1 MITSTRENEIGPWV
15 MFIKVLLYFINQ
27 PSLSSNL
34 VAVALV
40 SLTLMPSFMYAQTS
54 APVNSTYILIGDSMY
69 PNIHSNDGV
78 VVDTHFPFN
87 NLGVGDIVVFNSYDT
102 INTWQHIVIIH
113 RVVEIINDRQGDRI
127 IGTKGDANPDSIAGI
142 DYPVF
147 QQNYIG
153 KVVSV
158 IPQLGTNSANNGA
171 TKIIINGVAKN
182 ATYNDLL
189 VVATIG
195 SAGVVAGYIYRK
207 IHK

>member
-1 MITSTRENEIGPWV
+1 MITTTHEIWPYV
-15 MFIKVLLYFINQ
+15 MFIKFLLYFINQ
-27 PSLSSNL
+27 PFLSSNI
-34 VAVALV
+34 VALALV
-40 SLTLMPSFMYAQTS
+40 SLTLMPSPTHAQTS
-54 APVNSTYILIGDSMY
+54 APVNSTYILIGNSMY
-69 PNIHSNDGV
+69 PNIRSNDGV
-78 VVDTHFPFN
+78 VIDTHFPFN
-87 NLGVGDIVVFNSYDT
+87 NLNVGDIIVFNSYDT
-102 INTWQHIVIIH
+102 TNRGQHVVIIH
-113 RVVEIINDRQGDRI
+113 RVIQIINDRQGDRI
-127 IGTKGDANPDSIAGI
+127 IGTKGDANPDSIPVI

-158 IPQLGTNSANNGA
+158 IPQLAATSANNGA
-171 TKIIINGVAKN
+171 KIINGVAKN

>member
-1 MITSTRENEIGPWV
+1 MITSRPCV
-15 MFIKVLLYFINQ
+15 MFIKFLLYFINQ
-27 PSLSSNL
+27 PILSSNI
-34 VAVALV
+34 VALALV
-40 SLTLMPSFMYAQTS
+40 SLTLMPSFMYAQIS

-69 PNIHSNDGV
+69 PNIRSNDGV

-87 NLGVGDIVVFNSYDT
+87 NLSVGDIVVFNSYDT
-102 INTWQHIVIIH
+102 TNRGQHVVIIH
-113 RVVEIINDRQGDRI
+113 RVVQMINDGQRDRI
-127 IGTKGDANPDSIAGI
+127 IETKGDANPDSIPGI

-158 IPQLGTNSANNGA
+158 IPQLGATSANNGV
-171 TKIIINGVAKN
+171 TKIINGVAKN

-195 SAGVVAGYIYRK
+195 SAGVLAGYIYRK

>member
-1 MITSTRENEIGPWV
+1 MIASTHENKIGPWV
-15 MFIKVLLYFINQ
+15 MFIKFLLYFINQ
-27 PSLSSNL
+27 SSLSSNI
-34 VAVALV
+34 VALALV
-40 SLTLMPSFMYAQTS
+40 SLTLMPSFMYAQIS

-69 PNIHSNDGV
+69 PNIRSNDGV
-78 VVDTHFPFN
+78 VVDNHFPFD
-87 NLGVGDIVVFNSYDT
+87 NLSVGDIIVFNSYDT
-102 INTWQHIVIIH
+102 TNRGQHIIIIH
-113 RVVEIINDRQGDRI
+113 RVVQVINDRQGDRI
-127 IGTKGDANPDSIAGI
+127 IGTKGDANPDSIPGI

-158 IPQLGTNSANNGA
+158 IPQLGATSANNGA
-171 TKIIINGVAKN
+171 TKIINGVAKN

>member
-1 MITSTRENEIGPWV
+1 MITSTHENNIAPWV
-15 MFIKVLLYFINQ
+15 MFIKFLLYFINQ
-27 PSLSSNL
+27 PLLSNI
-34 VAVALV
+34 VALALV
-40 SLTLMPSFMYAQTS
+40 SFTLMPSFMYAQIS
-54 APVNSTYILIGDSMY
+54 AVNSTYILIGDSMY
-69 PNIHSNDGV
+69 PNIRSNDGV

-87 NLGVGDIVVFNSYDT
+87 NLSVGDIIVFNSYDT
-102 INTWQHIVIIH
+102 TNRGQHVVIIH
-113 RVVEIINDRQGDRI
+113 RVVQIINDRQGDRI
-127 IGTKGDANPDSIAGI
+127 IGTKGDANPDSIPGI

-158 IPQLGTNSANNGA
+158 IPKLGVTSANNGA
-171 TKIIINGVAKN
+171 TKIINGVAKN

-195 SAGVVAGYIYRK
+195 SAGVLAGYIYRK

>member
-1 MITSTRENEIGPWV
+1 MITTTHENKIGPCV
-15 MFIKVLLYFINQ
+15 IFIKFLPYFINQ
-27 PSLSSNL
+27 PLLSSNI
-34 VAVALV
+34 VALALV

-54 APVNSTYILIGDSMY
+54 APINSTYILIGNSMY
-69 PNIHSNDGV
+69 TNIRSNDGV

-87 NLGVGDIVVFNSYDT
+87 NLSVGDIIVFNSYDT
-102 INTWQHIVIIH
+102 TNRGQHVVIIH
-113 RVVEIINDRQGDRI
+113 RVIQIINDRQGDRI
-127 IGTKGDANPDSIAGI
+127 IGTKGDANPDSIPGI

-158 IPQLGTNSANNGA
+158 IPQLGATSANNGA
-171 TKIIINGVAKN
+171 TKIINGVAKN

>member
-1 MITSTRENEIGPWV
+1 MITSTHENKIGPWV
-15 MFIKVLLYFINQ
+15 MFIKFILYFINQ
-27 PSLSSNL
+27 PLLSNV
-34 VAVALV
+34 VALALV
-40 SLTLMPSFMYAQTS
+40 SLTSMPSFMYAQTS
-54 APVNSTYILIGDSMY
+54 APVNSTYILTGTSMY
-69 PNIHSNDGV
+69 PNIRSNDGV

-87 NLGVGDIVVFNSYDT
+87 NLSVGDIIVFNSYDT
-102 INTWQHIVIIH
+102 TNRGQHIVIIH
-113 RVVEIINDRQGDRI
+113 RVIQIINDRQGDRI
-127 IGTKGDANPDSIAGI
+127 IGTKGDANPDSIPGI

-158 IPQLGTNSANNGA
+158 IPQLGATSANNGA
-171 TKIIINGVAKN
+171 TKIINGVAKN

-189 VVATIG
+189 VVVTIG